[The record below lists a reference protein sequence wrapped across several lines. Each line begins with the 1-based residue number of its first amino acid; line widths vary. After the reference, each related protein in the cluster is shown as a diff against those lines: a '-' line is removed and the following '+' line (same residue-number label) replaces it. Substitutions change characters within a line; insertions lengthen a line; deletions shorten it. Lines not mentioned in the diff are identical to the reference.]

1 MTLRLASLA
10 FAFATAAVTATRA
23 LAQCAMCGNSFQ
35 PDDPA
40 TNAFNTS
47 VLFMML
53 APYTIFLVAAG
64 CLAWLHRRGSLGRR
78 ATVIP
83 LLPRRATRTS
93 DGPKEV
99 TP

>member
-1 MTLRLASLA
+1 MRLTSLA
-10 FAFATAAVTATRA
+10 LVLIAVAGTASGA
-23 LAQCAMCGNSFQ
+23 LAQCAMCGYSFQ
-35 PDDPA
+35 PNDPA

-64 CLAWLHRRGSLGRR
+64 CFVWLHRRGSLGRR
-78 ATVIP
+78 ATV
-83 LLPRRATRTS
+83 LPFSRSRAPRAS